1 MRGSL
6 KAIQDL
12 GPRFTQRDL
21 GGPER
26 THGRGRSKEESVFGV
41 SIRSMEFTVKEIWT
55 LLTEVPEKSYFCGS
69 SGGVGGD
76 LLINQGSTRGRVLE
90 TL

>member
-6 KAIQDL
+6 KTIQDL

-26 THGRGRSKEESVFGV
+26 THGRGRSKEESLFGV

-55 LLTEVPEKSYFCGS
+55 LLTEVPEKVLF
-69 SGGVGGD
+69 
-76 LLINQGSTRGRVLE
+76 LRFFRGPG
-90 TL
+90 